1 MSERT
6 ADVTVNLREIA
17 RVESVDAVR
26 DHVSRFTAPEATQ
39 LLGVATGTALVRTV
53 STLVTGSETV
63 ETQTVRTIARD
74 VRREPTQVTRFFL
87 RRKRALRLAV
97 STLSA
102 SKTSQRRRLV
112 IVVKVPRLTQYVS
125 HALVL
130 LFVLFGQ
137 DGCLLVV
144 SSFFYSRIVV
154 IVVVVSVVVALL
166 RRVGFR
172 ETRLLFLRRRLHV
185 HHLLFRRRRVG
196 YLTILRRSIVRR
208 FRRLRRLFLAL
219 SLRLRLRLWR
229 LSPRR

>member
-1 MSERT
+1 MALGAASTTTRLSRRLRVLRGAAQMSERT

-87 RRKRALRLAV
+87 RRKRALGLAV

-130 LFVLFGQ
+130 LFVLFGH
-137 DGCLLVV
+137 DGRLVIV

-154 IVVVVSVVVALL
+154 VVSVVVVSVVSVALL
-166 RRVGFR
+166 
-172 ETRLLFLRRRLHV
+172 
-185 HHLLFRRRRVG
+185 
-196 YLTILRRSIVRR
+196 
-208 FRRLRRLFLAL
+208 
-219 SLRLRLRLWR
+219 
-229 LSPRR
+229 